1 MTKYIVSTVLGLAVL
16 CGSVWVIRGKAQAQR
31 EALNQARLNAEK
43 AEKIAKA
50 RKKKAAPK
58 PKAAPAPATNS
69 LDQVASSSTAP
80 ADFPKSTP
88 APQPKPT
95 PKPKYREKPDVT
107 VTVGLPPQYTHA
119 PATLEWAN
127 ALDLS
132 NLSAEDEER
141 LGFELNRELNSLQL
155 PGEIPG
161 EAEYRERADRVA
173 KPFSVTSDRKNI
185 HYTITVLDYDA
196 VNAFSTPGGYI
207 YLSRGL
213 FDLVGDDDD
222 DALEFVLAHE
232 IAHVD
237 LKHTLRAISELNVK
251 TKKDKK
257 DHDTLKQCLYPVPI
271 AYPDAM
277 EYEADAWAWKRMKAL
292 GRSRLGALAFIRR
305 FESYANDKDAKDEDG
320 KPVHYF
326 PGGRRLPEANT
337 DILANHYRA
346 HPSATERK
354 MRADAIF
361 TPSVQS
367 AAVPAQSK

>member
-16 CGSVWVIRGKAQAQR
+16 CGSVWVIYSKAQAHR
-31 EALNQARLNAEK
+31 EALNQARRDAEK
-43 AEKIAKA
+43 AEKIAKT
-50 RKKKAAPK
+50 RKKKATSK
-58 PKAAPAPATNS
+58 PKAEPASAANPAE
-69 LDQVASSSTAP
+69 QVASNSTAP
-80 ADFPKSTP
+80 AASPKSTP
-88 APQPKPT
+88 GPQPKPKLKNRV
-95 PKPKYREKPDVT
+95 KPNVPAGVE
-107 VTVGLPPQYTHA
+107 LPPPYIHA
-119 PATLEWAN
+119 PATIEWAN

-141 LGFELNRELNSLQL
+141 LGFELNKELTSLQL

-173 KPFSVTSDRKNI
+173 KLFSDACERKDI

-207 YLSRGL
+207 YISRGL

-237 LKHTLRAISELNVK
+237 LRHTLRAISELNAK

-271 AYPDAM
+271 AYPNAM
-277 EYEADAWAWKRMKAL
+277 EFEADDWAWKRMKAL
-292 GRSRLGALAFIRR
+292 GRSRLSALAFIRR

-346 HPSATERK
+346 HPSATERR

-361 TPSVQS
+361 APSVQ
-367 AAVPAQSK
+367 AAAAPTQPK